1 MYIPHILYSS
11 IVRHLG
17 CLHILA
23 IVSNAAM
30 NLVVQLSLWD
40 PDFISFGCILI
51 SETAG
56 SYGRSILKFLRNLH
70 TVFYTGYTSLHCHH
84 CYSRVLFSS
93 YPLQYLSFIFLIMAV
108 LTGMRW
114 RLNCSFDLHFPAGG
128 WCWAPFSIPCHSYA
142 LFEKCLFMSFAH
154 FQNWLFFFAIK
165 F

>member
-1 MYIPHILYSS
+1 MHWLNMDYFRIW
-11 IVRHLG
+11 
-17 CLHILA
+17 A
-23 IVSNAAM
+23 IVNKTAVNM
-30 NLVVQLSLWD
+30 GMQISLWD

-70 TVFYTGYTSLHCHH
+70 TVFYTGYTNLYCHH

-114 RLNCSFDLHFPAGG
+114 RLTVVLIFISLLVGEVEH
-128 WCWAPFSIPCHSYA
+128 
-142 LFEKCLFMSFAH
+142 LFLYLLAIHIHCLRNVSSC
-154 FQNWLFFFAIK
+154 L
-165 F
+165 